1 MPGRASADQ
10 HFRAVSSVIGETAG
24 MPSWWLD
31 ELAHAGAEHLDA
43 SYVAGYDRKSGVDPA
58 ADVALLREHGLG
70 PGTTLIDLGCGTGL
84 FSIAA
89 AACGALVIAV
99 DVSAAMTASLR
110 SRVEAL
116 GIDNIEV
123 RDAGFLSYEHE
134 GPLVDF
140 AFTRNALHHLPDF
153 WTAIALRRTGALL
166 RQGGILQLHDLIYD
180 FGPGEAADHI
190 QAWLDGAV
198 SDPEIGYTAADLAT
212 HVRTEFS
219 TYRWLLEPMI
229 ERAGFT
235 IEDRH
240 FRRGVYGRYTC
251 RKIA

>member
-1 MPGRASADQ
+1 
-10 HFRAVSSVIGETAG
+10 
-24 MPSWWLD
+24 
-31 ELAHAGAEHLDA
+31 
-43 SYVAGYDRKSGVDPA
+43 
-58 ADVALLREHGLG
+58 
-70 PGTTLIDLGCGTGL
+70 
-84 FSIAA
+84 
-89 AACGALVIAV
+89 
-99 DVSAAMTASLR
+99 
-110 SRVEAL
+110 
-116 GIDNIEV
+116 
-123 RDAGFLSYEHE
+123 
-134 GPLVDF
+134 
-140 AFTRNALHHLPDF
+140 
-153 WTAIALRRTGALL
+153 
-166 RQGGILQLHDLIYD
+166 GILQLHDLIYD
-180 FGPGEAADHI
+180 FGPGEAATLI